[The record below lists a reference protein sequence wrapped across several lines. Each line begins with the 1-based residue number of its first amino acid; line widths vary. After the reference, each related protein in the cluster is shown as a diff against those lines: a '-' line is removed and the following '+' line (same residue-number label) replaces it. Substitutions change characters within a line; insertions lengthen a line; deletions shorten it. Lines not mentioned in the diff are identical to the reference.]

1 MDLGKTYPAFTS
13 SKVLTE
19 GHEEDTAG
27 DAQVWQGRTPRTAS
41 WQGGWPWDVQPWAV
55 LHWAAHAH
63 HWDSC
68 IPVGVRD
75 CWGAVRGEPPPP
87 RPKICSVVIPK
98 QMSKTQALPQDVE
111 FSKIRKLRGKKKAQE
126 QQPCLQAGI
135 PCGASLRWDQG
146 TLRQTGPVLTA
157 AKGGTCKRGK
167 SKTYVLVCQK
177 RARRPAPFRDR
188 PAERQSTDVSLSQG
202 CEPAPARWAERDV
215 QAWGPWG
222 RDRVR
227 EADGNVQLRQLAS
240 PRQIPSWLLLD
251 SWFKAE
257 GGFSVPHGREQSTDK
272 E

>member
-1 MDLGKTYPAFTS
+1 MHRS
-13 SKVLTE
+13 
-19 GHEEDTAG
+19 
-27 DAQVWQGRTPRTAS
+27 GRVGPP
-41 WQGGWPWDVQPWAV
+41 GQPHGRGADRGMYSPE
-55 LHWAAHAH
+55 LCCTGLPMHITG
-63 HWDSC
+63 
-68 IPVGVRD
+68 IPVSLWVYVTVGVQS
-75 CWGAVRGEPPPP
+75 GGNPPPP

-202 CEPAPARWAERDV
+202 CEPAPAR
-215 QAWGPWG
+215 
-222 RDRVR
+222 
-227 EADGNVQLRQLAS
+227 
-240 PRQIPSWLLLD
+240 
-251 SWFKAE
+251 
-257 GGFSVPHGREQSTDK
+257 
-272 E
+272 